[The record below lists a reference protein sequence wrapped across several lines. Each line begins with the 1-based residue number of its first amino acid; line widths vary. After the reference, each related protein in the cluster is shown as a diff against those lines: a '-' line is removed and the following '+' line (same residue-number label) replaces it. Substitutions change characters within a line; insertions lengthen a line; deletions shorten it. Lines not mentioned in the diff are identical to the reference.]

1 MNIKL
6 RPAEGNTHYDT
17 ASQCLL
23 VLHALWYVLSLAGR
37 EGVDH
42 HSETDFNEALNVYG
56 SLGLLF
62 TNTLY
67 AQVEEMESERRERE
81 RKGASDE

>member
-1 MNIKL
+1 MNIHI
-6 RPAEGNTHYDT
+6 RSDEGNTHYDT

-42 HSETDFNEALNVYG
+42 HDERDFDEALNVYG
-56 SLGLLF
+56 SLGLMF
-62 TNTLY
+62 TKLLY
-67 AQVEEMESERRERE
+67 AQVEEMESERRGKE
-81 RKGASDE
+81 ASDE

>member
-17 ASQCLL
+17 AAQCLS
-23 VLHALWYVLSLAGR
+23 VLHALWYMLSLAGR
-37 EGVDH
+37 EGIGQQGGEEF
-42 HSETDFNEALNVYG
+42 SEAMNVYG

-62 TNTLY
+62 TDMLY
-67 AQVEEMESERRERE
+67 AQVEEMELERGSREGSE
-81 RKGASDE
+81 